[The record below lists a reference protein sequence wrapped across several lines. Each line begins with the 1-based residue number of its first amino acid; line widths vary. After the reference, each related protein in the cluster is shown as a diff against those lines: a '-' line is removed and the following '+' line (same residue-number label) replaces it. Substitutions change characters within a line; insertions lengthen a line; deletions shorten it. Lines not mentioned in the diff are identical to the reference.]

1 LINVINLPVNVEKAV
16 TNWIR
21 SRYPGK
27 NLEVRITEIW
37 PKEGDD
43 IFEAEVELI
52 ESPSKK
58 YILRL
63 QIDGSS
69 GKVAAFSPSG
79 IAI

>member
-1 LINVINLPVNVEKAV
+1 MIVINLPVDVEKAV

-21 SRYPGK
+21 SRYPGR
-27 NLEVRITEIW
+27 NLEVKITEIW
-37 PKEGDD
+37 PKEGDN
-43 IFEAEVELI
+43 FEAEVELI

-58 YILRL
+58 YVLRL
-63 QIDGSS
+63 QVDGSS